1 MSETDRHCRSGRRL
15 ENMHISRRFKDR
27 RGILTCFLTEKGGI
41 LHDLC
46 LTGAVILPF
55 NLILYHGFVKTIPGK
70 KRHPQMPVIS
80 KKGIGYERE
89 DKQWL

>member
-1 MSETDRHCRSGRRL
+1 M
-15 ENMHISRRFKDR
+15 I
-27 RGILTCFLTEKGGI
+27 
-41 LHDLC
+41 C

-55 NLILYHGFVKTIPGK
+55 SLILYHGFVKTIPGK